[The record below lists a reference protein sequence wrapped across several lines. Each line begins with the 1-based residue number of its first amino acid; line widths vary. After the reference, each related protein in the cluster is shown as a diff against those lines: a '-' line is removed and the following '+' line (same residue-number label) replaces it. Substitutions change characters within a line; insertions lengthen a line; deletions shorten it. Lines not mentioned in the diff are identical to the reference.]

1 MSPLL
6 AATTGSPLWYLTRSA
21 GAVSL
26 LLLTASTVL
35 GVMATVR
42 WRSEQWP
49 RFVTA
54 GLHRNVSVLALAF
67 LLVHIVTAVADGFA
81 PIGWLDSVI
90 PFHGTYRSVWLGL
103 GAVAFDLL
111 LALLITSAVR
121 QRLGYPAWR
130 IVHWLAYGC
139 WGLAVVHGLGT
150 GTDPKATWMQAVT
163 IACVGA
169 VILAVWWRVVAGWPA
184 PIGPRLAGLGATV
197 VVPIVIAA
205 WAITGPLASD
215 WARRAGTPSN
225 LLASSSPAATS
236 GPSSTSSS
244 PSANARPSA
253 VAPSTFG
260 QSLFTATLQ
269 GTIVQS
275 APDAGGLVTVRI
287 DTALE
292 GAVTGRLVVTIQGR
306 AARTEGVDLSTSTVT
321 LGPPQQPGMYSG
333 KVTDL
338 EGTRLVMTATNA
350 HGAALTL
357 SARLQTDPSSN
368 AVSGTLRSS
377 PGAVSPPAGQGSD

>member
-1 MSPLL
+1 VTPLL

-26 LLLTASTVL
+26 LLLTGSTVL

-42 WRSEQWP
+42 WRSERWP
-49 RFVTA
+49 RFVTS
-54 GLHRNVSVLALAF
+54 GLHRNLSLLALAF
-67 LLVHIVTAVADGFA
+67 LVVHIVSAVADGFA

-130 IVHWLAYGC
+130 VVHWLAYGC

-150 GTDPKATWMQAVT
+150 GTDPKATWMQVV
-163 IACVGA
+163 IIVCIGA
-169 VILAVWWRVVAGWPA
+169 VIVAIWWRVLAGWPA
-184 PIGPRLAGLGATV
+184 PLGPRLAGLGATV
-197 VVPIVIAA
+197 VVPVVIAA
-205 WAITGPLASD
+205 WAFTGPLGSG

-225 LLASSSPAATS
+225 LLASSSTATPGS
-236 GPSSTSSS
+236 GTSSS
-244 PSANARPSA
+244 SGASAP
-253 VAPSTFG
+253 PSTAAPGPFG
-260 QSLFTATLQ
+260 QAPFSDTLQ

-287 DTALE
+287 DAALE
-292 GAVTGRLVVTIQGR
+292 GTVSGRLVVTIQGR
-306 AARTEGVDLSTSTVT
+306 AARTEGVDLSTSSVT
-321 LGPPQQPGMYSG
+321 LGPPQQPGLYSG

-338 EGTRLVMTATNA
+338 EGTRLMMTATNA
-350 HGAALTL
+350 TGAAMTLTV
-357 SARLQTDPSSN
+357 RLQTDPSSN
-368 AVSGTLRSS
+368 AVRGTLRAT
-377 PGAVSPPAGQGSD
+377 PGAVSSPAGQGGD

>member
-1 MSPLL
+1 MTPLL

-26 LLLTASTVL
+26 LLLTGSTVL
-35 GVMATVR
+35 GIMATVR

-54 GLHRNVSVLALAF
+54 GLHRNVSVLALAL

-81 PIGWLDSVI
+81 PIGWLDSVV

-130 IVHWLAYGC
+130 AVHWLAYGC

-184 PIGPRLAGLGATV
+184 SLGPRLAGLGATV

-205 WAITGPLASD
+205 WAITGPLASG

-225 LLASSSPAATS
+225 LLASSSSTATLGS
-236 GPSSTSSS
+236 GTASAPPST
-244 PSANARPSA
+244 A
-253 VAPSTFG
+253 APSTFG
-260 QSLFTATLQ
+260 QAPFTATLQ
-269 GTIVQS
+269 GTLVQS
-275 APDAGGLVTVRI
+275 APDQGGIVTVRI

-321 LGPPQQPGMYSG
+321 VGPSQQPGMYSG
-333 KVTDL
+333 KVTNL
-338 EGTRLVMTATNA
+338 QGTRLVMTATNA
-350 HGAALTL
+350 QGAALTL
-357 SARLQTDPSSN
+357 SARLQADPSSN
-368 AVSGTLRSS
+368 AVSGTVQAT
-377 PGAVSPPAGQGSD
+377 PGAVSSSAGQGSN

>member
-1 MSPLL
+1 ML
-6 AATTGSPLWYLTRSA
+6 AATAGSPLWYLTRSA
-21 GAVSL
+21 GVVSL
-26 LLLTASTVL
+26 LLLTGSTVL

-42 WRSEQWP
+42 WRSERWP
-49 RFVTA
+49 RFVTS
-54 GLHRNVSVLALAF
+54 GLHRNVSLLALAF
-67 LLVHIVTAVADGFA
+67 LVVHIVSAVADGFA

-111 LALLITSAVR
+111 LALLVTSAVR

-130 IVHWLAYGC
+130 VVHWLAYGC

-169 VILAVWWRVVAGWPA
+169 VVLAVWWRVAAGWPA
-184 PIGPRLAGLGATV
+184 PRGPRLAGLAASV
-197 VVPIVIAA
+197 VVPIVIGA
-205 WAITGPLASD
+205 WAFSGPLESG

-225 LLASSSPAATS
+225 LLASSSPTATS
-236 GPSSTSSS
+236 GSGSTSGSS
-244 PSANARPSA
+244 GGSAPPSTA
-253 VAPSTFG
+253 APSTFG
-260 QSLFTATLQ
+260 QAPFTGTLE
-269 GTIVQS
+269 GTLVQS

-292 GAVTGRLVVTIQGR
+292 GAVAGRLVVTIQGR

-321 LGPPQQPGMYSG
+321 LGPLQQPGMYKG

-338 EGTRLVMTATNA
+338 EGTRLVMAATNA
-350 HGAALTL
+350 QGAALTL
-357 SARLQTDPSSN
+357 STRLQTDPSSN
-368 AVSGTLRSS
+368 AVSGMLRATPGAASS
-377 PGAVSPPAGQGSD
+377 PAGEGSG

>member
-1 MSPLL
+1 VTPVL

-21 GAVSL
+21 GVVSL
-26 LLLTASTVL
+26 LLLTGSTVL
-35 GVMATVR
+35 GVIATVR
-42 WRSEQWP
+42 WRSERWP
-49 RFVTA
+49 RFLTA
-54 GLHRNVSVLALAF
+54 GLHRNLSLLALAF
-67 LLVHIVTAVADGFA
+67 LAVHIVSAVADGFA

-130 IVHWLAYGC
+130 VVHWLAYGC
-139 WGLAVVHGLGT
+139 WGLAVVHALGT
-150 GTDPKATWMQAVT
+150 GTDPKATWMQAVI

-184 PIGPRLAGLGATV
+184 PLGPRLVGLGASL
-197 VVPIVIAA
+197 VVPVVIAA
-205 WAITGPLASD
+205 WAFTGPLEPG

-225 LLASSSPAATS
+225 LLAPSSPTATVGS
-236 GPSSTSSS
+236 GTTAGSSDA
-244 PSANARPSA
+244 SAPPTTA
-253 VAPSTFG
+253 APSTFG
-260 QSLFTATLQ
+260 EAPFTATLQ

-275 APDAGGLVTVRI
+275 APDEGGLVTVRI
-287 DTALE
+287 ATALE

-321 LGPPQQPGMYSG
+321 LGPPQQPGMFSG

-350 HGAALTL
+350 QRDALTL
-357 SARLQTDPSSN
+357 TVRLQTDPSSN
-368 AVSGTLRSS
+368 AVGGTLRAT
-377 PGAVSPPAGQGSD
+377 PGAGSD

>member
-1 MSPLL
+1 MTPVL

-21 GAVSL
+21 GVVSL
-26 LLLTASTVL
+26 LLLTGSTVL

-42 WRSEQWP
+42 WRSERWP
-49 RFVTA
+49 RFVTS
-54 GLHRNVSVLALAF
+54 GLHRNLSLLALAF
-67 LLVHIVTAVADGFA
+67 LAVHIGSAVADGFA

-130 IVHWLAYGC
+130 VVHWLAYGC

-150 GTDPKATWMQAVT
+150 GTDPKATWMQAVI
-163 IACVGA
+163 IACIGA

-184 PIGPRLAGLGATV
+184 PLGPRLAGLGASV
-197 VVPIVIAA
+197 VVPVVIAA
-205 WAITGPLASD
+205 WAITGPLESGWAS
-215 WARRAGTPSN
+215 RAGTPSN
-225 LLASSSPAATS
+225 LLASSSSTATS
-236 GPSSTSSS
+236 GSSGASAPPSTAPPST
-244 PSANARPSA
+244 A
-253 VAPSTFG
+253 APDTFG
-260 QSLFTATLQ
+260 QAPFTATMQ
-269 GTIVQS
+269 GTLVQS
-275 APDAGGLVTVRI
+275 APDEGGLVTVRI

-321 LGPPQQPGMYSG
+321 LGPLQQPSMFSG

-338 EGTRLVMTATNA
+338 QGTRLTMTATNA
-350 HGAALTL
+350 KGAAVTL
-357 SARLQTDPSSN
+357 VARLRTDPSSN
-368 AVSGTLRSS
+368 AVSGTLRAT
-377 PGAVSPPAGQGSD
+377 PGAVSSPAGSD

>member
-1 MSPLL
+1 ML

-21 GAVSL
+21 GVVSL
-26 LLLTASTVL
+26 LLLTGSTVL

-42 WRSEQWP
+42 WRSERWP
-49 RFVTA
+49 RFVTS
-54 GLHRNVSVLALAF
+54 GLHRNVSLLALAF
-67 LLVHIVTAVADGFA
+67 LVVHIVSAVADGFA

-111 LALLITSAVR
+111 LALLVTSAVR

-130 IVHWLAYGC
+130 VVHWLAYGC

-169 VILAVWWRVVAGWPA
+169 VVLAVWWRVVAGWPA
-184 PIGPRLAGLGATV
+184 PRGPRLAGLGASV
-197 VVPIVIAA
+197 VVPVVIAA
-205 WAITGPLASD
+205 WAISGPLASG
-215 WARRAGTPSN
+215 WARRAGTPSS
-225 LLASSSPAATS
+225 LLASSSPTATPGSGTTS
-236 GPSSTSSS
+236 GPSGGSAPPSTAA
-244 PSANARPSA
+244 PSA
-253 VAPSTFG
+253 FG
-260 QSLFTATLQ
+260 QASFTATLQ
-269 GTIVQS
+269 GTLVQS

-287 DTALE
+287 DTGLE
-292 GAVTGRLVVTIQGR
+292 GAVAGRLVVTLRGR
-306 AARTEGVDLSTSTVT
+306 AARTEGVDLSTSTVM

-338 EGTRLVMTATNA
+338 QGTQLVMAVTNA
-350 HGAALTL
+350 QGAALTL
-357 SARLQTDPSSN
+357 STRLQTDPSSN
-368 AVSGTLRSS
+368 AVSGMLRAT
-377 PGAVSPPAGQGSD
+377 PGAVSSPAGQGSG

>member
-1 MSPLL
+1 ML

-21 GAVSL
+21 GVVSL
-26 LLLTASTVL
+26 LLLTGSTVL

-42 WRSEQWP
+42 WRSERWP
-49 RFVTA
+49 RFVTS
-54 GLHRNVSVLALAF
+54 GLHRNVSLLALAF
-67 LLVHIVTAVADGFA
+67 LVVHIVSAVADGFA

-111 LALLITSAVR
+111 LALLVTSAVR
-121 QRLGYPAWR
+121 QRLGYTTWR
-130 IVHWLAYGC
+130 VVHWLAYGS

-150 GTDPKATWMQAVT
+150 GTDPKATWMQVVT

-169 VILAVWWRVVAGWPA
+169 VVLAVWWRVVAGWPA
-184 PIGPRLAGLGATV
+184 PRGPRLAGLGASV
-197 VVPIVIAA
+197 VVPVVIAA
-205 WAITGPLASD
+205 WAISGPLASG

-225 LLASSSPAATS
+225 LLASSSPTATLGSGTTS
-236 GPSSTSSS
+236 GPSGGSAPPSTAA
-244 PSANARPSA
+244 PSA
-253 VAPSTFG
+253 FG
-260 QSLFTATLQ
+260 QASFTATLQ
-269 GTIVQS
+269 GTLVQS

-292 GAVTGRLVVTIQGR
+292 GAVSGRLVVTLRGR

-338 EGTRLVMTATNA
+338 QGTQLVMAVTNA
-350 HGAALTL
+350 QGAALTL
-357 SARLQTDPSSN
+357 STRLQTDPSSN
-368 AVSGTLRSS
+368 AVSGMLRAT
-377 PGAVSPPAGQGSD
+377 PGAVSSPAGQGSG